1 MALTHDPKETFR
13 ARARRNP
20 TFRQALL
27 SEAITAMLEGDSQA
41 AKALLRDYVVGTI
54 GFPELEIATHI
65 PEKSLM
71 RMLSSK
77 GNPRM
82 ANIVDII
89 VALQKREGVRFELAL
104 KRAS

>member
-1 MALTHDPKETFR
+1 MELIHDPKEILR

-20 TFRQALL
+20 VFRKALL
-27 SEAITAMLEGDSQA
+27 SEAITAMLEGDSQTT
-41 AKALLRDYVVGTI
+41 KALLRDYVVATI
-54 GFPELEIATHI
+54 GFTELESATHI
-65 PEKSLM
+65 PEKSLI

-82 ANIVDII
+82 VNIVEII
-89 VALQKREGVRFELAL
+89 AALQKSEGVRFELAL

>member
-89 VALQKREGVRFELAL
+89 VAL
-104 KRAS
+104 